1 MCMKESF
8 SSVTSFRND
17 IQGLRGLAILFVLIF
32 HFFPSIFPKGYLGVD
47 IFFVIS
53 GYLITS
59 ICLTKKN
66 YSYIEFIK
74 KRIIR
79 LIPAILGTIILCVI
93 LSLFLFL
100 PSDLNHFWDSV
111 ISSIFLVPNFYFL
124 LSGGYFGG
132 INELKPLLHFWS
144 LGVEIQ
150 FYIIYPLILFFI
162 KNQFKKNFLILILII
177 FFISIL
183 LNFFFINYNYDKI
196 NFFMLPTRIWQ
207 FCLGSIIFFLPKNN
221 FNGKYNNFLLV
232 LLIFFVISTVVLDSN
247 ITNLLLKFVI
257 STSVSLIIFFGT
269 NTSKHNFFL
278 DNLFFNFFGKISYSL
293 YLIHWPILV
302 FSKYYLIR
310 EISNLES
317 FVLMLFAIFCSYFFW
332 KYVELTFHKKLKP
345 NIVFKNIIFSLLS
358 LSLLFFILYLNN
370 FFPQRMSK
378 EANLISKSTNTNYRC
393 NKIDLYL
400 FNKFKSCNF
409 KSDKSRSINDIVLI
423 GNSHAQMYGY
433 TFEKILKKKNYNGLI
448 VAMDGCLP
456 TIRYNISKD
465 CLDKAKINL
474 SKIIND
480 KNIKQII
487 IGLDWDHQWLINKDN
502 EKIKNEKNINLSSA
516 VYELIQ
522 TFERNNIETFLIGP
536 ISIPNFEFPSVV
548 SRSLFFYD
556 QRKFLNYHET
566 LKEFENRFEK
576 TFNYFASKKFTKIIK
591 PHLIQCENENCI
603 FSINGMSLFSDS
615 SHLSKFG
622 SLYVE
627 KAFLDIFR

>member
-1 MCMKESF
+1 MKESF

-17 IQGLRGLAILFVLIF
+17 IQGLRGLAVLFVLIF

-59 ICLTKKN
+59 ICLTEKN

-150 FYIIYPLILFFI
+150 FYIIYPVILFFI
-162 KNQFKKNFLILILII
+162 KNQFNKKFLILILII
-177 FFISIL
+177 FFTSIL

-207 FCLGSIIFFLPKNN
+207 FCLGSIIFFLSKKN
-221 FNGKYNNFLLV
+221 FNGKYNNFLIV
-232 LLIFFVISTVVLDSN
+232 LLILLLISTVFLDSN
-247 ITNLLLKFVI
+247 TTNLLLKFVI
-257 STSVSLIIFFGT
+257 STSVSLIIFFGS

-302 FSKYYLIR
+302 FFKYYLIR
-310 EISNLES
+310 EISNVES
-317 FVLMLFAIFCSYFFW
+317 FVLMLFVIFCSYFFW
-332 KYVELTFHKKLKP
+332 KYVELAFHKKLKP

-400 FNKFKSCNF
+400 FNKFKSCNL